1 MKATGIVRRIDE
13 LGRVVIPKEI
23 RKTMR
28 IRESDP
34 LEIFTDKDGE
44 IILKKYSPIGDL
56 IEFSRGYTEA
66 INKSIN
72 KMVLI
77 CDKDTIVS
85 VSGGSKKEYLD
96 KKISKDLEKIIEQ
109 RRPTKINLNEPN
121 SIIEI
126 YEGEDHNNKYSEQ
139 IIAPIVSEG
148 DTTGAVIITSKENN
162 KMGDLEFRI
171 AEFTSSL
178 LAQQME
184 N

>member
-56 IEFSRGYTEA
+56 MEFSRGYTDA

-72 KMVLI
+72 RMVLI

-96 KKISKDLEKIIEQ
+96 KKISKDLEKIIEL
-109 RRPTKINLNEPN
+109 RRLAKFDINDRNN
-121 SIIEI
+121 MVDI
-126 YEGEDHNNKYSEQ
+126 YEGEDAEEKYTEQ

-148 DTTGAVIITSKENN
+148 DTTGAVIITSKESN
-162 KMGDLEFRI
+162 KMGDVEFRI
-171 AEFTSSL
+171 AEIASSL
-178 LAQQME
+178 IAQQME
-184 N
+184 S

>member
-56 IEFSRGYTEA
+56 MEFSRGYTDA

-72 KMVLI
+72 RIVLI

-96 KKISKDLEKIIEQ
+96 KKISKDLEKIIEL
-109 RRPTKINLNEPN
+109 RRLAKFDINDRNN
-121 SIIEI
+121 MVDI
-126 YEGEDHNNKYSEQ
+126 YDGEEAEGKYTEQ
-139 IIAPIVSEG
+139 IIAPIVAEG
-148 DTTGAVIITSKENN
+148 DTTGAVMIISKESN
-162 KMGDLEFRI
+162 KMGDVEFRI
-171 AEFTSSL
+171 AEIASSL
-178 LAQQME
+178 IAQQME
-184 N
+184 S